1 MCLGNTQVK
10 MRIISRI
17 SFLGQKKMPIVHE
30 SKIRLLVISEDTL
43 SEYSKKNVCV
53 CTLCTSNAWSEE
65 VNYGLWASVC
75 MLPAIESAPAPAD
88 PLMSPSPVLYSSC
101 RLMTMAF

>member
-17 SFLGQKKMPIVHE
+17 SFLGQKNMPIVHE

-43 SEYSKKNVCV
+43 SEYSKENVCV
-53 CTLCTSNAWSEE
+53 HTLHEQCLVRGGE
-65 VNYGLWASVC
+65 LWAVGKRVYVTC
-75 MLPAIESAPAPAD
+75 H
-88 PLMSPSPVLYSSC
+88 
-101 RLMTMAF
+101 